1 MSRQWPPAS
10 NMAWFGRRPTPPLNF
25 AKYAS
30 QSRSAYFDL
39 APPAAPKVPFVP
51 LVPFMAKE
59 PLTMPA
65 PPTSP
70 GTTKPPGDG
79 EPGIT
84 ACGDGAKD
92 GLGAGPSATKAALA
106 CRRLPVLV
114 CRSAMGAG
122 PGAIGM
128 DALGAGAGADGGA
141 PSGAGAGAGAAWRA
155 AVSASASAERI
166 HADGAGT
173 RAHGASADEDGQP
186 SACKCRLCRGRTGAE
201 SILRSIATGRDP
213 RFAIAGRFRRAR
225 ARRRRRHGQR
235 LLRHERHQRH
245 ERHLRRGGGRQ
256 VEICGPR
263 LGGVLGEVEGRGGP
277 SPEPGHVGGRRPLPG
292 HLDRRHAGG

>member
-141 PSGAGAGAGAAWRA
+141 PSGAGAGAGAFQHRGDRRGAGDGVSHRPHRSRWLRRHARA
-155 AVSASASAERI
+155 TAQVRHATDLHEQRGRQDPAGTDPQRLPNLSAAPSDEHVERLPRHG
-166 HADGAGT
+166 HADGT
-173 RAHGASADEDGQP
+173 
-186 SACKCRLCRGRTGAE
+186 
-201 SILRSIATGRDP
+201 
-213 RFAIAGRFRRAR
+213 
-225 ARRRRRHGQR
+225 
-235 LLRHERHQRH
+235 
-245 ERHLRRGGGRQ
+245 
-256 VEICGPR
+256 
-263 LGGVLGEVEGRGGP
+263 VEGLEGLKGVEPVQPLRQDPQGED
-277 SPEPGHVGGRRPLPG
+277 PEV
-292 HLDRRHAGG
+292 